1 MYIKTLHIP
10 WRHCSFLSLPHHR
23 HELLVRDWRW
33 CSNMLTRGLLCHQA
47 FTIRKCTTELQWCVR
62 CCAPPPPSVHK
73 DYAIVSVAP
82 LPNNPFQFSTV
93 HEVVEEFLVE
103 NMHVGIRDVQS
114 MHLGQ
119 VLVQF
124 ENIFIGTC

>member
-1 MYIKTLHIP
+1 VHQRVT
-10 WRHCSFLSLPHHR
+10 RVR
-23 HELLVRDWRW
+23 LVLRP
-33 CSNMLTRGLLCHQA
+33 
-47 FTIRKCTTELQWCVR
+47 
-62 CCAPPPPSVHK
+62 PPPPSVHK
-73 DYAIVSVAP
+73 DYAIISVAP